1 LGGRVKRITV
11 LGQPRLKN
19 KIRPY
24 LNKLGKVVHICD
36 PSYTGGIEMKTDLR
50 PACAKTVR
58 PYLKNI

>member
-36 PSYTGGIEMKTDLR
+36 PSYTGGIEMKTV
-50 PACAKTVR
+50 T
-58 PYLKNI
+58 